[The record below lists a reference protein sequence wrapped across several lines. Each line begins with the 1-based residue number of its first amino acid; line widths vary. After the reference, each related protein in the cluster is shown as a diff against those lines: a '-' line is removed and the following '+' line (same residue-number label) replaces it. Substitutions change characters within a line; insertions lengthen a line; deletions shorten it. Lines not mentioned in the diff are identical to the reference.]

1 MNKQKNKKKILIL
14 GNKSFLQK
22 SLYLFFKKK
31 KINVQKITFQKFH
44 NYQIPEN
51 CIIINCSISK
61 EFFKQKYQEKIDRN
75 FKIAKKIKNIKAIL
89 IMISTRQVYKPKL
102 NLNEKTKVRPINT
115 YGRNMIISE
124 KKCKKIVSKK
134 LMIIRTSNVIG
145 FEQRRLRQSMMSLL
159 LSGFKNRKIL
169 MDSNSHY
176 YKDILPVNLFCNYI
190 YKLISKNFIGTIN
203 VGSGIKLRLLDIY
216 HLIEEKINFKPK
228 LILYKKNDNNDN
240 SYSYNI
246 QKLKKITNLK
256 INSEK
261 LKCEIHQIAKQLK
274 KKK

>member
-1 MNKQKNKKKILIL
+1 M
-14 GNKSFLQK
+14 
-22 SLYLFFKKK
+22 
-31 KINVQKITFQKFH
+31 TFQKFH

-102 NLNEKTKVRPINT
+102 NLNEKSKVRPINT

-145 FEQRRLRQSMMSLL
+145 YEQRKLRQSMMSLL
-159 LSGFKNRKIL
+159 LLGFKNRKIL

-190 YKLISKNFIGTIN
+190 CKLISKNFIGTIN

-216 HLIEEKINFKPK
+216 HLIEEKINFMPK

-256 INSEK
+256 IKSEK
-261 LKCEIHQIAKQLK
+261 LKCEIYQIAKQLK